1 MSEFE
6 SSNIFEQM
14 ASNQLDA
21 VKQRLADMPV
31 EEINTAEMNGFN
43 LIHVAIISDN
53 PEMLKEVL
61 KYNVDVNKKE
71 INQGGTPLH
80 IAAEAE
86 PNTALEFAQLLIDA
100 DANINEIDNNNT
112 TSLMKAAFAG
122 NTALVRLL
130 VEKKADVQ
138 HLKCSSRGP
147 GAIHTALE
155 YNFPEIVTILV
166 ENDVDV
172 NVSDLEGRSP
182 LMLGASFDAVAAC
195 EELLKSKKVDINK
208 QADDNEEYGY
218 GFTALHF
225 AVNQGAVGVTKLL
238 LAHGIDVSIKE
249 GTRNLTA
256 VEFLDQIDDDVVSAD
271 VKEQLRELF
280 MDC

>member
-71 INQGGTPLH
+71 INQGSTPLH
-80 IAAEAE
+80 IAAEGE

-122 NTALVRLL
+122 NTALVRL
-130 VEKKADVQ
+130 
-138 HLKCSSRGP
+138 
-147 GAIHTALE
+147 
-155 YNFPEIVTILV
+155 
-166 ENDVDV
+166 
-172 NVSDLEGRSP
+172 
-182 LMLGASFDAVAAC
+182 
-195 EELLKSKKVDINK
+195 
-208 QADDNEEYGY
+208 
-218 GFTALHF
+218 
-225 AVNQGAVGVTKLL
+225 
-238 LAHGIDVSIKE
+238 
-249 GTRNLTA
+249 
-256 VEFLDQIDDDVVSAD
+256 
-271 VKEQLRELF
+271 
-280 MDC
+280 

>member
-1 MSEFE
+1 
-6 SSNIFEQM
+6 
-14 ASNQLDA
+14 
-21 VKQRLADMPV
+21 
-31 EEINTAEMNGFN
+31 
-43 LIHVAIISDN
+43 
-53 PEMLKEVL
+53 
-61 KYNVDVNKKE
+61 
-71 INQGGTPLH
+71 
-80 IAAEAE
+80 
-86 PNTALEFAQLLIDA
+86 
-100 DANINEIDNNNT
+100 
-112 TSLMKAAFAG
+112 
-122 NTALVRLL
+122 
-130 VEKKADVQ
+130 
-138 HLKCSSRGP
+138 
-147 GAIHTALE
+147 
-155 YNFPEIVTILV
+155 
-166 ENDVDV
+166 
-172 NVSDLEGRSP
+172 
-182 LMLGASFDAVAAC
+182 MLGASFDAVAAC